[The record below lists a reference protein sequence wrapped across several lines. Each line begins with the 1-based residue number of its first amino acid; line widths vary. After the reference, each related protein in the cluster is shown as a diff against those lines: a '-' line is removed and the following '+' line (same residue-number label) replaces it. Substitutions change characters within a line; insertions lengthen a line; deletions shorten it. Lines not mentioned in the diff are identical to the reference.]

1 MTVIVPEALQVTI
14 VGGAQNFPTIE
25 STTTHNAIEDYDS
38 NKKYHTLSYETDPN
52 TGLPT
57 SAVENKQDTV
67 YYTVSA
73 DKNVSETDYIG
84 VFTALG
90 DVPKGI
96 APDNPDSGAMYWG
109 FVGVKNEDAFLDK
122 YLNTSTLSEVDTPLQ
137 ITFSTGISDTIA
149 CLNVDC
155 RYVYINYYDGSDDVE
170 YIIDLRQVRDIW
182 SEDSY
187 PDIINESEAFF
198 NVPLNTGVE
207 FTLTF
212 TNGNKTSSTGVVG
225 VGKVIAGR
233 KRQIGETMY
242 PVDVSLMTTYTK
254 ETESGAG
261 AVYNNLQYT
270 YKDVSYN
277 VSIENSRRE
286 LCYRLF
292 ESVAGKNVLFVPT
305 LGDNYGWYDG
315 DTSIISYGFFQD
327 FNMTLEGAV
336 VSEFNISVEGIR

>member
-1 MTVIVPEALQVTI
+1 MTVIVPEALQVTS
-14 VGGAQNFPTIE
+14 VAGAQNFPTIVE
-25 STTTHNAIEDYDS
+25 SDTHNAIADYDETTA
-38 NKKYHTLSYETDPN
+38 YHVLSYETDSE
-52 TGLPT
+52 TGLLT
-57 SAVENKQDTV
+57 NVVENKQDTV

-90 DVPKGI
+90 DVPKGV
-96 APDNPDSGAMYWG
+96 APDNPDSGTMYWG

-122 YLNTSTLSEVDTPLQ
+122 YLNTNTLSEVNTPLK

-155 RYVYINYYDGSDDVE
+155 RYIYINYNDGSDDVE
-170 YIIDLRQVRDIW
+170 YMIDLRQVRDIW
-182 SEDSY
+182 SEESY

-198 NVPLNTGVE
+198 NVPLNNGVV

-212 TNGNKTSSTGVVG
+212 TNGNKDSSTGIVG
-225 VGKVIAGR
+225 VGKIIAGR

-254 ETESGAG
+254 ETESGTG
-261 AVYNNLQYT
+261 AVYSNLQYT

-277 VSIENSRRE
+277 VSIDNSRRE

-305 LGDNYGWYDG
+305 LGDDDGWYEG